1 MRVLGLDVSTKTGIA
16 IISAPCVIEYAAE
29 IEIKKQTGLQ
39 RASSIVEKVMEAKE
53 KYNPDFAVIEGY
65 GYANA
70 YTLATL
76 VEIGTVIRY
85 FLWQSDFPYHEVAP
99 TQLKKFMGKGNLKKD
114 MIRLECFK
122 QFGFQDDSDNVVDA
136 FVLAQMGLAASG
148 AYPLTQL
155 QYSAILSSSLK
166 ESEIWHPVQLKKGST

>member
-1 MRVLGLDVSTKTGIA
+1 MRVMGLDISTKTGIA
-16 IISAPCVIEYAAE
+16 IISEPCVIHYAAE
-29 IEIKKQTGLQ
+29 IEIKKQKGLQ

-114 MIRLECFK
+114 QIMLAVYKKWGYEAPT
-122 QFGFQDDSDNVVDA
+122 DNIADA
-136 FVLAQMGLAASG
+136 VVLAMMGLAG
-148 AYPLTQL
+148 QCN
-155 QYSAILSSSLK
+155 
-166 ESEIWHPVQLKKGST
+166 